1 MVASLEQ
8 WALMLLKPDI
18 PMILKEENMDEDTC
32 ERFSRAKKPSEFS
45 ITEMDYKIQSLKR
58 LMMNLHS
65 TPHPIN
71 TKTKLTKNFSKTSAL
86 V

>member
-1 MVASLEQ
+1 
-8 WALMLLKPDI
+8 
-18 PMILKEENMDEDTC
+18 MILKEENMDEDTR
-32 ERFSRAKKPSEFS
+32 ERFSSAKKPSEFS
-45 ITEMDYKIQSLKR
+45 ITKMDYKNTESER